1 MQMLQTTNLF
11 SQAQHQAVRE
21 LLHELSPTEF
31 RALALRFW
39 GSYSLDD
46 LSSDMNVDWDHANSI
61 LSRAMRRLKTLCL
74 SHPAFAARL
83 SKATTRLNLNEPI
96 SEKENQ

>member
-1 MQMLQTTNLF
+1 MQTLQTINLF
-11 SQAQHQAVRE
+11 SPAEHKAVRE

-39 GSYSLDD
+39 GSYSVED

-61 LSRAMRRLKTLCL
+61 LSRAMKALKSKCL

-83 SKATTRLNLNEPI
+83 LKGTARLNFNELI
-96 SEKENQ
+96 LEKET